1 MSVSP
6 GVSSSRQKLLVIVGP
21 TAVGKTALALY
32 LAGCHCGAIISADS
46 RQIYRRMDIGT
57 AKPTLEERRLTTH
70 YLIDIIDPAEPFGLA
85 QFQEMAMAAILET
98 HQEGKLPIL
107 VGGSGQYVR
116 AVVEGW
122 GIPLVPPQP
131 ALRAGLE
138 ADAQREG
145 ADALHQRLAKIDP
158 DAATRIDSRNVRRV
172 IRALEV
178 CLTTGTPISTL
189 QRKNPPPYDILQ
201 IGLRRER
208 STLYQRIDDRI
219 DAMMAAG
226 LLEEVRAL
234 REAGYSDD
242 LPSMSGLGYR
252 QLAAHLR
259 GEETLDEAVARVKR
273 DTRRFVRQQS
283 NWFREDDPAIAWYEA
298 DDRAAVE
305 ECVEKWLCR
314 QDDGAPISQ

>member
-1 MSVSP
+1 LSKPS
-6 GVSSSRQKLLVIVGP
+6 GVGASRQKLLVIVGP
-21 TAVGKTALALY
+21 TAVGKTTLALY
-32 LAGCHCGAIISADS
+32 LAERHCGAIISADS

-57 AKPTLEERRLTTH
+57 AKPTLEERRLATH
-70 YLIDIIDPAEPFGLA
+70 YLIDIVDPDEPFGLA
-85 QFQEMAMAAILET
+85 QFQEMAMAAISET
-98 HQEGKLPIL
+98 HQEEKLPIL

-122 GIPLVPPQP
+122 GIPRVPPQP

-158 DAATRIDSRNVRRV
+158 DAAARIDFSNVRRV

-189 QRKNPPPYDILQ
+189 QRKKPPPWDILQ

-208 STLYQRIDDRI
+208 SILYRRIADRV

-226 LLEEVRAL
+226 LLAEVRSL
-234 REAGYSDD
+234 RQAGYSDD
-242 LPSMSGLGYR
+242 LPSISGLGYR

-259 GEETLDEAVARVKR
+259 GEVTLDEAVERVKR
-273 DTRRFVRQQS
+273 ETRRFARQQS
-283 NWFREDDPAIAWYEA
+283 NWFSEDDPAIAWFEA
-298 DDRAAVE
+298 DDVAAVE
-305 ECVEKWLCR
+305 ECVEKWLKNTLLPT
-314 QDDGAPISQ
+314 DP